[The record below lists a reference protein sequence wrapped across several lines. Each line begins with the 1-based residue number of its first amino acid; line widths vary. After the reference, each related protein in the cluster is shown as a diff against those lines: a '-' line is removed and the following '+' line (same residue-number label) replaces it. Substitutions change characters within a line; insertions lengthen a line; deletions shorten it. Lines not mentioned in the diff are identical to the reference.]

1 METKLNPKIK
11 VLIETID
18 TKRKMKNL
26 EEKKKKEELKKK
38 K

>member
-1 METKLNPKIK
+1 METKLNPKVK

-18 TKRKMKNL
+18 TKRKIKNIDD
-26 EEKKKKEELKKK
+26 KKKKEELKKK